1 MVSNVWRYATAL
13 DAKERADALGLLS
26 TLDLQLGREAIDE
39 NRRRQVQ
46 HNLTGHYWLA
56 YQDGALT
63 HIAIEDRTNGPSI
76 EVAGGSF
83 DPDLAREL
91 LSHHAH
97 VDWWLRGDDALA
109 VNATPARSLRY
120 LETENLHLET
130 PATEMSIRNFQPGRD
145 DQQWLDQNN
154 AAFAHHPEQGRW
166 DLATLQAR
174 LGEPWFDPSG
184 FLLFFDGDKL
194 AASCWTKIHE
204 FNTTR
209 TGEIYVISV
218 HPEYQGRRLGLTTLL
233 HGLAS
238 IHSRG
243 VHRASLFVED
253 SNSAALALY
262 EGVGFTTVR
271 TDHVVR
277 ITR

>member
-1 MVSNVWRYATAL
+1 MVSTSWRYTNAL
-13 DAKERADALGLLS
+13 TAKERADALGLLS

-46 HNLTGHYWLA
+46 HNLPGHYWLGEEA
-56 YQDGALT
+56 GWVTQL
-63 HIAIEDRTNGPSI
+63 AIEDRTNDPSI
-76 EVAGGSF
+76 EVAGGHY
-83 DPDLAREL
+83 DAALAHQILEN
-91 LSHHAH
+91 HDHI
-97 VDWWLRGDDALA
+97 DWWLRGDDALVTGA
-109 VNATPARSLRY
+109 QPIRSLRY
-120 LETENLHLET
+120 LETENLHLDT
-130 PATEMSIRNFQPGRD
+130 PPVTLDVRAFQPGID
-145 DQQWLDQNN
+145 DQAWLEQNN
-154 AAFAHHPEQGRW
+154 AAFADHPEQGHW
-166 DLATLQAR
+166 DVSTLRAR
-174 LGEPWFDPSG
+174 TAEPWFDPSG
-184 FLLFFDGDKL
+184 FLLFFDQNTL

-218 HPEYQGRRLGLTTLL
+218 HPAYQGRGLGLSTLL

-253 SNSAALALY
+253 SNQAALAMY
-262 EGVGFTTVR
+262 ERVGFTTVR

-277 ITR
+277 ISR